1 MLHSLI
7 FCWGFEHHIVSTRN
21 FFISSSSGAVPKT
34 HHEVPLTL
42 CNIIVKRPSTN
53 INFFSYDQ
61 SHPLSLYSSHSL
73 LLFGSSQLTSIQLQ
87 AFLFTACR
95 NLVKYLALSVIAY
108 IVIDVFFCFFRQT
121 NSRCLK
127 LDTLF
132 FFFET
137 ISFTSFGH
145 QSLSLAVNAVSLLL
159 LDFAYS
165 VWQCKFS
172 EITNPDMVIACL
184 QAY

>member
-42 CNIIVKRPSTN
+42 CNIIVNRPSTN

-108 IVIDVFFCFFRQT
+108 IVIDVFFAF
-121 NSRCLK
+121 
-127 LDTLF
+127 LDRLTP
-132 FFFET
+132 
-137 ISFTSFGH
+137 
-145 QSLSLAVNAVSLLL
+145 AVSNLIRYFFSSKPSLLHHLGINLCPQLSKQFLYCFRL
-159 LDFAYS
+159 LGLA
-165 VWQCKFS
+165 
-172 EITNPDMVIACL
+172 M
-184 QAY
+184 